1 MPVARICPYCN
12 KKLLT
17 SSYGMWEHI
26 QNKCI
31 IYKKML
37 LKEKKEALKENKGAL
52 KENKEVKTISS

>member
-37 LKEKKEALKENKGAL
+37 LKEKKDAL
-52 KENKEVKTISS
+52 KENKELKTISS